1 MKIARIILMGM
12 LSGSSAW
19 VGGQEIS
26 LENYIRAGLENN
38 LALKQK
44 EVNYRKSLEVLKQ
57 ARSWFYPDISV
68 NMRYSAAEG
77 GRIIEFPVGDMMNP
91 VYKALNH
98 LLGQQLFPEG
108 IGNMDFAFYRPTEHE
123 TKVSLVQPIVDP
135 KIYYNSR
142 IRREMSEA
150 MRADADAYQRQ
161 LVADIKTAYFS
172 YLKTLRLIELLE
184 DTRGLLEENVRVNGK
199 LYDNNKVTI
208 DNVHRSRAELS
219 KLEQQAAVA
228 RKNNQVAAAY
238 FNFLLNRP
246 LETGIAED
254 ARYDSIPDIPGL
266 DALTS
271 QAVDAREELDMLRSY
286 SRLAD
291 DYLSMNRMDHIPNL
305 YAAVDYGF
313 QGQYYEFN
321 KRQDYVFA
329 SLVLR
334 WDLFHGFEKRAKI
347 SEARIEQDL
356 RAVQLAETEQQIR
369 LQAVEAYYD
378 LLASA
383 ESVKSAGDE
392 LRSARDAF
400 RVVNRKFAEGQASL
414 VEFIDARTG
423 MTQSQERLIISKYD
437 YHIKYAELER
447 AACLYP
453 LGGK

>member
-1 MKIARIILMGM
+1 
-12 LSGSSAW
+12 
-19 VGGQEIS
+19 
-26 LENYIRAGLENN
+26 
-38 LALKQK
+38 
-44 EVNYRKSLEVLKQ
+44 
-57 ARSWFYPDISV
+57 
-68 NMRYSAAEG
+68 
-77 GRIIEFPVGDMMNP
+77 
-91 VYKALNH
+91 
-98 LLGQQLFPEG
+98 
-108 IGNMDFAFYRPTEHE
+108 
-123 TKVSLVQPIVDP
+123 
-135 KIYYNSR
+135 
-142 IRREMSEA
+142 
-150 MRADADAYQRQ
+150 
-161 LVADIKTAYFS
+161 
-172 YLKTLRLIELLE
+172 
-184 DTRGLLEENVRVNGK
+184 
-199 LYDNNKVTI
+199 
-208 DNVHRSRAELS
+208 
-219 KLEQQAAVA
+219 
-228 RKNNQVAAAY
+228 
-238 FNFLLNRP
+238 
-246 LETGIAED
+246 
-254 ARYDSIPDIPGL
+254 
-266 DALTS
+266 
-271 QAVDAREELDMLRSY
+271 
-286 SRLAD
+286 
-291 DYLSMNRMDHIPNL
+291 
-305 YAAVDYGF
+305 VDYGF